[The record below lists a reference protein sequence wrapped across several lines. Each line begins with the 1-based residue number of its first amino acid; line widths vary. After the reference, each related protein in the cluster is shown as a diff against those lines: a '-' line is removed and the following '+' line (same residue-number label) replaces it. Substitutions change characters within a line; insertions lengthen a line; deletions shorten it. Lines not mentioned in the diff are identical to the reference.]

1 MSELLLRGGWVVDGS
16 GGERRR
22 ADVLCGQGR
31 IMAVGENLSHSS
43 GSGDT
48 IDCGDL
54 IVAPGFID
62 THSHSDLKIFEDP
75 ALPMKVRQG
84 VTLEVLGQDGISVAP
99 VRKEAIAET
108 RRQLTG
114 LLGDPEAAPWNWERS
129 DEYVAALRKV
139 KPAQDIRYLVPHG
152 TLRAYVMGPEARRP
166 TEDELDR
173 MCGVL
178 DDELGDGAI
187 GMSTGLI
194 Y

>member
-1 MSELLLRGGWVVDGS
+1 MSELLLRGGTVVDGS

-22 ADVLCGQGR
+22 ADVLVKGGKVA
-31 IMAVGENLSHSS
+31 AVGENLR
-43 GSGDT
+43 GAAQNV
-48 IDCGDL
+48 DCGDL

-62 THSHSDLKIFEDP
+62 THSHSDLKIFEEP

-166 TEDELDR
+166 TEEELQR
-173 MCGVL
+173 MCRVL

-187 GMSTGLI
+187 G
-194 Y
+194 